1 LIQVAAHMRI
11 VVAVDPGTSGK
22 APPPPTGF
30 PAVCRGGRLAWVR
43 LAGGHLLFRWPQV

>member
-1 LIQVAAHMRI
+1 MRI

-22 APPPPTGF
+22 DLPPDGLL
-30 PAVCRGGRLAWVR
+30 AVCRGGRLAWIR